1 MNPVLLWLPFHR
13 AKMIELSVLLQ
24 QLVPLRLEAGEVVE
38 PGLR

>member
-1 MNPVLLWLPFHR
+1 MNPVLSWLPFHR

-24 QLVPLRLEAGEVVE
+24 PLRLEAGEVVE

>member
-1 MNPVLLWLPFHR
+1 MNPVLSWLPFHR
-13 AKMIELSVLLQ
+13 AKMIELSVLL